1 MPCSARPHV
10 LMSLRPVL
18 ALLAVVFGL
27 IFPAWA
33 DVSPQPSLSNT
44 ATLASRDIAIQ
55 CDIAA
60 NMAGRMAGIPDH
72 VMQAIALVESGRRAA
87 DGRLHPWPWSINVEG
102 TDHVLESRAAAI
114 AAVQAFQAAG
124 SRSID
129 VGCLQVNLLHHPHA
143 FASLEQAFDPMTN
156 ARYAALFLR
165 DLYAQTGSW
174 SKAIAA
180 YHSATPALGEAYR
193 QKVMAALNANGGA
206 GDIAN
211 EPLIGGVRSG
221 SAAAGAVAMR
231 MPGWMAARALG
242 STSGQIGAPVTATGR
257 GLDSYRMHA
266 VGGWN
271 RLPMKPG

>member
-1 MPCSARPHV
+1 MI
-10 LMSLRPVL
+10 LRPIL
-18 ALLAVVFGL
+18 ALWAVVWGL
-27 IFPAWA
+27 ISPAWA
-33 DVSPQPSLSNT
+33 MYSPQRPATT
-44 ATLASRDIAIQ
+44 AELATRDIAIQ

-60 NMAGRMAGIPDH
+60 NMAGQMAGIPNR

-102 TDHVLESRAAAI
+102 TDHIFESRASAI

-165 DLYAQTGSW
+165 DLYGQTGSW

-180 YHSATPALGEAYR
+180 YHSATPALGDAYR
-193 QKVMAALNANGGA
+193 QKVMAMLNANGGA
-206 GDIAN
+206 GEIAN
-211 EPLIGGVRSG
+211 EPLIAGG
-221 SAAAGAVAMR
+221 AGASGVGGALAMR
-231 MPGWMAARALG
+231 MPGWMAAHALG
-242 STSGQIGAPVTATGR
+242 TRSGSANAPITATGR
-257 GLDSYRMHA
+257 GLDSYRLRA
-266 VGGWN
+266 IAGWS